1 MNESI
6 KLIISDPK
14 SGIDE
19 SVRDQNHLINK
30 MSPNSKPMIIKELS
44 KKY

>member
-14 SGIDE
+14 AGIDE
-19 SVRDQNHLINK
+19 SVRIQNKNIKSLPPH
-30 MSPNSKPMIIKELS
+30 SKPMIIKELS